1 MATILLSQKKARRG
15 KRHHWVLPCYF
26 HVRSRHPRS
35 LCALVSVQVCVRVS
49 HASKLLKL
57 RLADCL
63 KRWNFDS

>member
-26 HVRSRHPRS
+26 PCSLLGIPAAFVPKCLSRS
-35 LCALVSVQVCVRVS
+35 VSGVS

-63 KRWNFDS
+63 KRWN